1 MHEHSTDES
10 RSVQTD
16 ARALAVRWHHPN
28 VDAPHYLL
36 ALLGTAGSNG
46 CRALEAAGLRH
57 QDVLETLQVLY
68 ARTAS
73 SPPPLTADAK
83 HLIKLWLTESV
94 HAYSSIVDT
103 AHLALA
109 CSHGDELPSL
119 RQFVTGRE
127 LAIRRAAL
135 DIVRRS
141 ERLQADRR
149 HTPEERA
156 RLRARRAEGTM
167 RERPPQA

>member
-1 MHEHSTDES
+1 MTDES
-10 RSVQTD
+10 RRVETD
-16 ARALAVRWHHPN
+16 ARALAARWHHPS
-28 VDAPHYLL
+28 VDAPHFLL
-36 ALLGTAGSNG
+36 ALLGATGSNG
-46 CRALEAAGLRH
+46 CRALEAAGLHH
-57 QDVLETLQVLY
+57 QDVLETVEVLY

-73 SPPPLTADAK
+73 SPPPLTTDAK
-83 HLIKLWLTESV
+83 QLIKLWLTESA

-119 RQFVTGRE
+119 RQFVAGRE

-135 DIVRRS
+135 DVARRS
-141 ERLQADRR
+141 ERLRADRR

-167 RERPPQA
+167 REGPPQA